1 MATKNLLVRG
11 GADFSAMKKAM
22 DKAQQQI
29 KSFKDN
35 ISNSLKGLGALLAGI
50 GAGLTL
56 GAGIKDAMQFE
67 AHMGTLNQTLGEA
80 TKGFEEWMNTVGSTL
95 GMSKLQLAQYG
106 NQYSLTLK
114 GIAKDQDD
122 LAKKTQQTLQA
133 VAVIRS
139 KTGMEVTEIS
149 DRMRSAMN
157 GEADGADELGVNVRV
172 AAIEASKA
180 YKMMSNGQPFSELS
194 QEMQK
199 AIRWQHTMDSV
210 TQNLGN
216 TMANN
221 TALKMGVFQSSL
233 LNLRMAMGQA
243 WLPILNVALPALTK
257 LSNALTSVFSKFA
270 QFMSALFGYEADT
283 GGSLGAQTEAANS
296 LGDSVAGVG
305 DAYKKAGK
313 EAKKAQGSLAG
324 FDEVNTLAK
333 ASEGSSEDAGTGEA
347 GAGGVGVGT
356 PGIPTGSEGS
366 VGAISGKISEMAE
379 KVKGFLSNV
388 KGFFL
393 GVGDFISEHKDIIIA
408 ALGGIGAGIA
418 TYILATKG
426 AGTATKIWDG
436 IAKASAAVMR
446 GLRLAW
452 AALTGPIGLIVLAV
466 AAAVAAF
473 IYFYRT
479 NDKFKG
485 FVDGVLNKI
494 KDAAIYLW
502 KNALVPMGEYLAKGF
517 KAAWE
522 GIKVAATWLWK
533 NVLVPFGEYLKTFYK
548 VALVPLGNVLK
559 DMLIAYF
566 KILIE
571 VGKSFWKNVM
581 VPLGDFLKASFKP
594 TVEALSAVLKYLWE
608 VVIKPFGVYL
618 GKVFIDIFKL
628 LSITISALYNN
639 VLKPLAP
646 FVMKVLNSAFERV
659 GETIT
664 NLKTVFI
671 GLMKFITGVFTG
683 DWRKAWEGVKGVFKG
698 VFDQLYDIVKR
709 PLNLIIDAINA
720 VIGGFNKISVKVP
733 DWVPDFGGKT
743 FGINIPKIP
752 KLARG
757 GIVDGATN
765 FGNYIAGEA
774 GSEMIVPLENTGFV
788 EKLASALGTA
798 VMNAMSNS
806 NTSGDIILKLNE
818 IELGRASAK
827 SINKA
832 QRTAGR
838 LLLDI

>member
-35 ISNSLKGLGALLAGI
+35 ISNSLKGIGALLAGI

-56 GAGIKDAMQFE
+56 GAGIKDAMEFE
-67 AHMGTLNQTLGEA
+67 AHMGTLNQTLGES
-80 TKGFEEWMNTVGSTL
+80 TKGFQEWMQTTGKAL
-95 GMSKLQLAQYG
+95 GLSQLQLAKYG

-122 LAKKTQQTLQA
+122 LAKKTQQTIQA
-133 VAVIRS
+133 VALIRS
-139 KTGMEVTEIS
+139 KTGMDVMEIS

-172 AAIEASKA
+172 AAVTASKA
-180 YKMMSNGQPFSELS
+180 YQQMADGKPWDKLS
-194 QEMQK
+194 ANMQK
-199 AIRWQHTMDSV
+199 AIRWQYTMD
-210 TQNLGN
+210 TITGNLGN

-221 TALKMGVFQSSL
+221 TSMKMAVFQGSL
-233 LNLRMAMGQA
+233 LDLRMSLGQA
-243 WLPILNVALPALTK
+243 WLPILNIALPALTK
-257 LSNALTSVFSKFA
+257 LSNAITKVLSVFA
-270 QFMSALFGYEADT
+270 QFMSVLFGYKPDNN
-283 GGSLGAQTEAANS
+283 GAFVGQTEAANGLS
-296 LGDSVAGVG
+296 DSVAGVG

-313 EAKKAQGSLAG
+313 EAKKAQGTLAG

-333 ASEGSSEDAGTGEA
+333 ASEGSGGDAGTGEA
-347 GAGGVGVGT
+347 GAGGGVT
-356 PGIPTGSEGS
+356 PGIPTGTEGAT
-366 VGAISGKISEMAE
+366 GAISEKISEMAE

-388 KGFFL
+388 KGFFI
-393 GVGDFISEHKDIIIA
+393 GVGSFISEHKDIIIS

-436 IAKASAAVMR
+436 IARASAAVMK

-485 FVDGVLNKI
+485 FVDGILNKI

-502 KNALVPMGEYLAKGF
+502 KNVLVPMGEYLAKGF

-533 NVLVPFGEYLKTFYK
+533 NVFVPFGEYLKTFYK

-594 TVEALSAVLKYLWE
+594 TVEAISSVLKYLWE

-618 GKVFIDIFKL
+618 GNVFIDVFRILTVVLKTLF
-628 LSITISALYNN
+628 NN

-646 FVMKVLNSAFERV
+646 FVMGALTNAFK
-659 GETIT
+659 TIGAT
-664 NLKTVFI
+664 ISNLKTVFI
-671 GLMKFITGVFTG
+671 GLMNFITGVFTG
-683 DWRKAWEGVKGVFKG
+683 DWRKAWNGVKDIFKG
-698 VFDQLYDIVKR
+698 VFSQLYNIVKH

-720 VIGGFNKISVKVP
+720 VIGGLNKISIDIP
-733 DWVPDFGGKT
+733 DWVPKFGGEK
-743 FGINIPKIP
+743 FGITIPKIP

-765 FGNYIAGEA
+765 MGNYIAGEA
-774 GSEMIVPLENTGFV
+774 GTEMIVPLENTSFV
-788 EKLASALGTA
+788 DKLASALGTA

-806 NTSGDIILKLNE
+806 NASGDIVLKLNE

-832 QRTAGR
+832 QRTAGK